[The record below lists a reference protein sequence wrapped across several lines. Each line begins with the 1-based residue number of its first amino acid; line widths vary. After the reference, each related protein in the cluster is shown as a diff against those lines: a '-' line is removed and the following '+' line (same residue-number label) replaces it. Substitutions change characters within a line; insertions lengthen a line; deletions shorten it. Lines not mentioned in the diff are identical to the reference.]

1 MATVQNQ
8 QQFFEDVFMPFII
21 FNVENKNDR
30 RIGRIYQYIED
41 LICSN
46 DKYATNVVE
55 VSIIENMNC
64 YDISEKLKSFLKPKS
79 LESYNKT
86 KY

>member
-1 MATVQNQ
+1 
-8 QQFFEDVFMPFII
+8 MPFII